1 LPASPSQLKKGD
13 PMKRTF
19 YAVAVLLL
27 TVAATPLFAVQKNL
41 VDDVIRM
48 SKAGV
53 AEDSIVEF
61 VQKTDGRFE
70 CTADDVIA
78 MSEAGVPK
86 SVIHAVVN
94 EAKARE
100 NGQRADGD
108 RVVERS
114 TVVVSPGYGY
124 GYYRPYYYDPF
135 YDPFWYQPRLSLSF
149 GFGRGYYGGGH
160 YGGGGHRGGGGG
172 HGRH

>member
-1 LPASPSQLKKGD
+1 
-13 PMKRTF
+13 MKRTV
-19 YAVAVLLL
+19 YAIAVLLL
-27 TVAATPLFAVQKNL
+27 TIAATPLFAVQKNL

-53 AEDSIVEF
+53 AEDSIIEF
-61 VQKTDGRFE
+61 VQKTDVRFE

-78 MSEAGVPK
+78 MSESGVPK
-86 SVIHAVVN
+86 AVIHAVVN

-100 NGQRADGD
+100 NGQRGDGD

-124 GYYRPYYYDPF
+124 GYYAPYYYGGL

-160 YGGGGHRGGGGG
+160 YGGGHRGGGG

>member
-1 LPASPSQLKKGD
+1 
-13 PMKRTF
+13 MKRIV
-19 YAVAVLLL
+19 YAIAVLLL

-53 AEDSIVEF
+53 SEDSIVEF

-70 CTADDVIA
+70 VTADDVIA

-86 SVIHAVVN
+86 AVIHAVVN
-94 EAKARE
+94 EAKAS
-100 NGQRADGD
+100 QGD
-108 RVVERS
+108 RRTTERQQVVERS
-114 TVVVSPGYGY
+114 TVVVAPGY

-135 YDPFWYQPRLSLSF
+135 YDPFWYQPRLSFSF
-149 GFGRGYYGGGH
+149 GFGGYGRGYH
-160 YGGGGHRGGGGG
+160 HGGGGGRGG

>member
-1 LPASPSQLKKGD
+1 
-13 PMKRTF
+13 MKRTF

-53 AEDSIVEF
+53 AEESIVEF

-86 SVIHAVVN
+86 AVIHAMVN
-94 EAKARE
+94 EAKARQD
-100 NGQRADGD
+100 GRRTDGD

-124 GYYRPYYYDPF
+124 GYGYGYRPYYYDAF

-160 YGGGGHRGGGGG
+160 YGGGHRGGGG